1 MHAQT
6 VCTKPLLGEGGG
18 GEEPG
23 DETNLMCVN
32 NLEVTEVTEV
42 VEVAGVVEVA
52 EVAEVAGVASVVDTA
67 NIVANTAA
75 NVWTVMN
82 CSGHMEMCNILLKD
96 KQLLVIFLLLA
107 VHMAQLLEP
116 NKLQCLCRHSSC
128 Y

>member
-1 MHAQT
+1 MYQAS
-6 VCTKPLLGEGGG
+6 PWGRG

-32 NLEVTEVTEV
+32 NLEVTEV
-42 VEVAGVVEVA
+42 VEVA
-52 EVAEVAGVASVVDTA
+52 EVAEVAGVASVADTA
-67 NIVANTAA
+67 NIVANMAA